1 MSSEQGPEQA
11 GGAPAGPA
19 GPPVGPMRTNG
30 LRPAPSSQG
39 NGSGP
44 GGAGDSAAQP
54 GEASAAAGAGVP
66 SERKV
71 FRLQGAL
78 IAWWVWVAFA
88 VANLVDLAIT
98 GRDHTAA
105 EIAVSLIVITGLVYA
120 CALRPRVVADAGGIT
135 VMNPFRDHQVPWGSV
150 TSVDLAESVRV
161 HCAPEPGAKSPKVIH
176 SWALFTQR
184 RNKLRQE
191 IYGMGGSRRRMGRT
205 YTPTSYG
212 QMPPEARKIAEE
224 PAAKLMARQLNEMAA
239 TAREHGAPGG
249 PRVVHLPW
257 QPLVAIG
264 VPLLAAVLVFI
275 L

>member
-1 MSSEQGPEQA
+1 VSSEQGPEQA

-19 GPPVGPMRTNG
+19 GPPVGPMHTNG
-30 LRPAPSSQG
+30 LRPAPSQG

-44 GGAGDSAAQP
+44 AGAGDSAAQP
-54 GEASAAAGAGVP
+54 GQGTPSAAADGVP
-66 SERKV
+66 AERKV

-78 IAWWVWVAFA
+78 IAWWVWVVFA
-88 VANLVDLAIT
+88 GANLVDLAIT

-120 CALRPRVVADAGGIT
+120 CALRPQVVADAGGIT

-150 TSVDLAESVRV
+150 ASVDLAESVRV
-161 HCAPEPGAKSPKVIH
+161 HCAQEPGAKRPKVIH
-176 SWALFTQR
+176 SWALFAQR

-191 IYGMGGSRRRMGRT
+191 IYGLGGSRRRMGRT

-212 QMPPEARKIAEE
+212 QMPAEAKKIAEE
-224 PAAKLMARQLNEMAA
+224 PAAKLMARQLDEMAA

-249 PRVVHLPW
+249 PRVVHWPW

>member
-1 MSSEQGPEQA
+1 MSSEQGPERA
-11 GGAPAGPA
+11 GGAAASPAGPSIGPMQADRPEPAAAQAA
-19 GPPVGPMRTNG
+19 GPGP
-30 LRPAPSSQG
+30 A
-39 NGSGP
+39 
-44 GGAGDSAAQP
+44 GARDGAAQP
-54 GEASAAAGAGVP
+54 DGASVAGGTGVP
-66 SERKV
+66 SEPKV

-98 GRDHTAA
+98 GRDHTTAD
-105 EIAVSLIVITGLVYA
+105 IAVTLIAITGLVYA
-120 CALRPRVVADAGGIT
+120 CALRPRVVADARGIT
-135 VMNPFRDHQVPWGSV
+135 VQNPFRDHLVPWGSV

-161 HCAPEPGAKSPKVIH
+161 HCAQESGAKRPKVIH

-191 IYGMGGSRRRMGRT
+191 IYGMGGSRRRMPRT
-205 YTPTSYG
+205 YTPSSYG

-224 PAAKLMARQLNEMAA
+224 PAAKGMARQLDEMAA
-239 TAREHGAPGG
+239 TARAHGAPGG
-249 PRVVHLPW
+249 PRVDTWPW

-264 VPLLAAVLVFI
+264 VPALAAVLVFI

>member
-1 MSSEQGPEQA
+1 
-11 GGAPAGPA
+11 
-19 GPPVGPMRTNG
+19 
-30 LRPAPSSQG
+30 
-39 NGSGP
+39 
-44 GGAGDSAAQP
+44 
-54 GEASAAAGAGVP
+54 VP

-78 IAWWVWVAFA
+78 IAWWVWVVFA

-120 CALRPRVVADAGGIT
+120 CALRPRVVTDASGIT
-135 VMNPFRDHQVPWGSV
+135 VQNPFRDHLVPWGSV

-161 HCAPEPGAKSPKVIH
+161 HCAPEPGATRQKVIH

-191 IYGMGGSRRRMGRT
+191 IYGPGGSRRRMPRT
-205 YTPTSYG
+205 YTPSSYG
-212 QMPPEARKIAEE
+212 QMPAEAKKIAEE
-224 PAAKLMARQLNEMAA
+224 PAAKLMARQLDEMAA
-239 TAREHGAPGG
+239 SARAHGAPGG
-249 PRVVHLPW
+249 PRVARWPW

-264 VPLLAAVLVFI
+264 VPVLAAVLVFT
-275 L
+275 LFH

>member
-11 GGAPAGPA
+11 GGAAAGPA
-19 GPPVGPMRTNG
+19 GPPVGPMHTNG
-30 LRPAPSSQG
+30 LRPTSSRG

-44 GGAGDSAAQP
+44 AGAGDSAAQP
-54 GEASAAAGAGVP
+54 GETIAAVDAGVP

-88 VANLVDLAIT
+88 GANLVDLAIT

-120 CALRPRVVADAGGIT
+120 CAQRPKVIADTGGIT
-135 VMNPFRDHQVPWGSV
+135 VMNPFREHQVPWGSV

-161 HCAPEPGAKSPKVIH
+161 HCAPEPGAKRPKVIH
-176 SWALFTQR
+176 SWALFAQR
-184 RNKLRQE
+184 RNRLRQE
-191 IYGMGGSRRRMGRT
+191 VYGLGGSRRRMGRT

-212 QMPPEARKIAEE
+212 QMPPEAQKIAEQ
-224 PAAKLMARQLNEMAA
+224 PAAKLMATQLDEMAA

-249 PRVVHLPW
+249 PRVVSWPW